1 MTDSLRL
8 RRLALACAAAAAPL
22 CWASPAIASM
32 ADDAA
37 DLAADAAAAT
47 DGPSII
53 VYGRPDGYDIEKT
66 PTGTKT
72 DTPLVDVP
80 QTISVISREQLDDQG
95 VLSLNDALRFVPG
108 VVLGQGEG
116 HRDQVT
122 LRGQNSTAEFFLDG
136 IRDDAQYYRPLYN
149 VERVEVLK
157 GSNAMIFGR
166 GGGGGVINRVSKAPE
181 FDAPGGSA
189 AGGID
194 TFGAWNVA
202 LDLGAPLAEGVGLRF
217 NTTYEEF
224 GNHRAAFGGHFF
236 GVTPTL
242 GLRLGEDTSFT
253 VTYEYAEDRR
263 ITDRGVPS
271 RGGLPLTGYDETFFG
286 SVAANPSEVTAHLA
300 HARLDHRF
308 SDSLSANL
316 TLHYGQYD
324 KFYSNVYPNG
334 AVSGAN
340 TVTLAAYNSATTRE
354 NLIGQGNLVWKGS
367 TGSVGHTLLLG
378 FEAGDQSTFNA
389 RRNGVFAGSPTVPLA
404 ETIVVPGV
412 SFPAISTSSQSD
424 ASFWS
429 VYVQDQIDIGD
440 HVKIVGGLR
449 YDEFEIASTNLVS
462 GFAGQRSDG
471 KWSPRV
477 GLILKPQ
484 DNVSV
489 YGSYAISFLPQ
500 SGDQFAVLD
509 ATTQNLA
516 PERFENI
523 EAGVKWDVTSALAFT
538 AAVYRLERTNT
549 RATDPITGNAVLT
562 GSSRAKGIELSL
574 VGRVTDGLDVS
585 LGYTLQDGE
594 ITATTT
600 AAPAG
605 RRLAQLPRH
614 QLSAWGRYNF
624 TPQFGFGL
632 GVIHQSSQYA
642 TISNAVRMPAF
653 TRIDA
658 AFYYDVND
666 RVTLQVN
673 VENLT
678 DTGYFPNAHTD
689 NNISVGEP
697 LNAKVTLRIKF

>member
-1 MTDSLRL
+1 MTASHRL
-8 RRLALACAAAAAPL
+8 RRIVLVCTAAAGPIG
-22 CWASPAIASM
+22 WASPAM
-32 ADDAA
+32 ADMAADAA
-37 DLAADAAAAT
+37 DMAADAAA
-47 DGPSII
+47 DGPAII

-72 DTPLVDVP
+72 DTRLVDVP
-80 QTISVISREQLDDQG
+80 QTISVISREQLDDQA
-95 VLSLNDALRFVPG
+95 VLNLNDALRFVPG

-122 LRGQNSTAEFFLDG
+122 LRGQNSTADFFLDG

-157 GSNAMIFGR
+157 GANAMIFGR

-181 FDAPGGSA
+181 FDSLSGSVTGGVDS
-189 AGGID
+189 
-194 TFGAWNVA
+194 FGAWNVA
-202 LDLGAPLAEGVGLRF
+202 LDLGAPLADGVGLRF
-217 NTTYEEF
+217 NTTYETF
-224 GNHRAAFGGHFF
+224 DNHRQQFGGHFF

-242 GLRLGEDTSFT
+242 GARLGDDTTFT
-253 VTYEYAEDRR
+253 ATYEYAEDRR
-263 ITDRGVPS
+263 TTDRGVPS
-271 RGGLPLTGYDETFFG
+271 RGGRPLTGYDATFFG
-286 SVAANPSEVTAHLA
+286 STTANPSEVTAHLA
-300 HARLDHRF
+300 HARIDHRF

-316 TLHYGQYD
+316 TLHYGWYD

-334 AVSGAN
+334 AVNGAN
-340 TVTLAAYNSATTRE
+340 TVTLAAYHSTTTRE

-378 FEAGDQSTFNA
+378 LEAGDQSTFNA
-389 RRNGVFAGSPTVPLA
+389 RRNGVFAGSATVPLA

-429 VYVQDQIDIGD
+429 VYVQDQIDIGN

-449 YDEFEIASTNLVS
+449 YDEFEIASTNLVT

-471 KWSPRV
+471 KWSPRI

-489 YGSYAISFLPQ
+489 YGSFAISFLPQ

-509 ATTQNLA
+509 ATTQALA

-523 EAGVKWDVTSALAFT
+523 EAGVKWDVTGALAFT
-538 AAVYRLERTNT
+538 AAVYQLDRTNT
-549 RATDPITGNAVLT
+549 RATDPISGNAVLT

-594 ITATTT
+594 ITTTTT

-605 RRLAQLPRH
+605 RKLAQLPRH

-624 TPQFGFGL
+624 TERFGFGL

-642 TISNAVRMPAF
+642 TISNLVQMPAF

-697 LNAKVTLRIKF
+697 LNAKVTLRVKF